1 MFRVNVINPK
11 QHRNE
16 LDFPDEKSPGQT
28 MLEVLVRL
36 LKNGDG
42 FTATEV
48 GLMTALAVIYIEWVL
63 GKF

>member
-1 MFRVNVINPK
+1 
-11 QHRNE
+11 
-16 LDFPDEKSPGQT
+16 
-28 MLEVLVRL
+28 MLEVLLRL